1 MAESR
6 TGFAIRRDSA
16 IPDAR
21 QKERA
26 DVPMHAPLRAGRAEG
41 CCKPSEVGAKVV
53 AVVVVAGG
61 PHDQAAVAG
70 RVEALCP
77 LHTPICIVKRGAE
90 KEGRGKCT
98 SRRQER
104 SGGAGVWGRGWGR
117 SGSRLGWGR
126 GRGRGWG
133 CSAPSCRRPVARRAQ
148 YLTPT
153 QPPILSTHLFTH
165 RPQPTTHLPNSLTY
179 GGVGR
184 EGKREREK
192 RGEGRSR
199 VLKGEEDRLHYSS
212 ARE

>member
-21 QKERA
+21 QKDRA

-104 SGGAGVWGRGWGR
+104 SGGAGVWGRGRGR

-126 GRGRGWG
+126 GRGRGRG
-133 CSAPSCRRPVARRAQ
+133 CSAPSCRSASSAVPDPF
-148 YLTPT
+148 PT
-153 QPPILSTHLFTH
+153 SHPFHPSVHPP
-165 RPQPTTHLPNSLTY
+165 PTTHHPPAQLADLWWGRA
-179 GGVGR
+179 GG
-184 EGKREREK
+184 
-192 RGEGRSR
+192 
-199 VLKGEEDRLHYSS
+199 
-212 ARE
+212 